1 MSLQPGAQGEIRL
14 VAQVPAAAR
23 QAVAQA
29 MLPWGLGQIPDTLV
43 ISVQPFHILQNDFSV
58 HFRFDQPL
66 DEQDLRTILG

>member
-1 MSLQPGAQGEIRL
+1 MQVVLPVGGAVEYLYLRG
-14 VAQVPAAAR
+14 
-23 QAVAQA
+23 
-29 MLPWGLGQIPDTLV
+29 LV